1 MDAGVVFTTFLLV
14 GVAELPDKT
23 MIATLIMGSRAR
35 PLLVWTGAAA
45 AFAIH
50 TTIAV
55 VAGGLIRLLPQ
66 HTVDI
71 IVTVLFG
78 LGALYLLVIPERAEI
93 AKGTTEAMTAGAE
106 AGAGGG
112 AGTGGGGGWRGG
124 GLKVVATAFG
134 VILIGEIGDL
144 TQLLTLN
151 LSAHYHQPW
160 SVFVGALAALLTVSA
175 IGAYGG
181 RALLRWLNVQVIR
194 RIGGIVLLGFTAY
207 GIYSLVT

>member
-1 MDAGVVFTTFLLV
+1 MNAGVVFTTFLLV
-14 GVAELPDKT
+14 GIAEFPDKT
-23 MIATLIMGSRAR
+23 MIATLIMGSRSR
-35 PLLVWTGAAA
+35 PLLVWLGAAG
-45 AFAIH
+45 AFAVH

-71 IVTVLFG
+71 VVTVLFG
-78 LGALYLLVIPERAEI
+78 LGALYLLAIPERAEI
-93 AKGTTEAMTAGAE
+93 AKGRTETLTRDGF
-106 AGAGGG
+106 GSGGS
-112 AGTGGGGGWRGG
+112 R
-124 GLKVVATAFG
+124 VVLTAFL

-151 LSAHYHQPW
+151 LSAHYHSPW

-181 RALLRWLNVQVIR
+181 RALLRWLPVQVIR
-194 RIGGIVLLGFTAY
+194 RIGGVVLLGFTAY